1 MPIAAQE
8 TPKDTKTKTIIKI
21 SIFYLLRFPL
31 FSRES
36 KISILR
42 PIMAG
47 RRIRIKKAKTISKA
61 EKDSPYIFQFPPK
74 FLRFAFRKKRE

>member
-1 MPIAAQE
+1 
-8 TPKDTKTKTIIKI
+8 
-21 SIFYLLRFPL
+21 L

-47 RRIRIKKAKTISKA
+47 RRIRIKKAKITSK
-61 EKDSPYIFQFPPK
+61 EFKLSPYIISNPPRNKNSENFQNFCQTGLGKNENEKHFFKAYKEIPYK
-74 FLRFAFRKKRE
+74 D